1 MKMAQPT
8 PLHKHLKCLYAR
20 RYTCL
25 YVKRVGTLMFTKCL
39 LNSLQKMEFLRE
51 GSKILNRF
59 VWIFLIEFCKELKSI
74 YQSEIIHDA
83 YLSKI
88 ISETKGQLISKG
100 LFGILNSSKKRTKK
114 LTNLLWYLRSTCF
127 RSFFGRIWR
136 YQKDISKLTDL

>member
-1 MKMAQPT
+1 MKTAQPT
-8 PLHKHLKCLYAR
+8 PLLKHLKCLYAR

-25 YVKRVGTLMFTKCL
+25 YIKRVGTLMFTKCL
-39 LNSLQKMEFLRE
+39 LNSLQKMEFLTE

-88 ISETKGQLISKG
+88 ISETKGQLILKC
-100 LFGILNSSKKRTKK
+100 LFGVFKIFQK
-114 LTNLLWYLRSTCF
+114 TNGNKSIWGIIAVKSYFSIRFLEELRVPKSPF
-127 RSFFGRIWR
+127 EIN
-136 YQKDISKLTDL
+136 